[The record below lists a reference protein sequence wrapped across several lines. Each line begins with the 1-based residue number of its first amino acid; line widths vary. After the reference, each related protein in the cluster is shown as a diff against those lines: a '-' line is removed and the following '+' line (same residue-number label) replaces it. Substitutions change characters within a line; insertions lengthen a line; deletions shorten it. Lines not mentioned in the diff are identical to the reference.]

1 MRMGLEFK
9 PLNMNMNLNSV
20 PGLQNSINTNEIF
33 SQFASELQNQPDQ
46 LASLKNFVTESY
58 PELAINNNPNSVLND
73 KNAILN
79 QLNMSKGLNK
89 TAGIAEPTTTQSHS
103 MFSRANS
110 HPNPT
115 TATTHTPKI
124 MCNRMTQT
132 HLVIQIQMS

>member
-33 SQFASELQNQPDQ
+33 SQFASELQNQPEQ

-58 PELAINNNPNSVLND
+58 PELAINNNTNSKLND
-73 KNAILN
+73 NNAILN

-89 TAGIAEPTTTQSHS
+89 TAGIAEPTTQSHTLFFPS
-103 MFSRANS
+103 KFTPK
-110 HPNPT
+110 PNPNYSHN
-115 TATTHTPKI
+115 THSLDHV
-124 MCNRMTQT
+124 Q
-132 HLVIQIQMS
+132 

>member
-9 PLNMNMNLNSV
+9 PLNMNMNMNLNSV

-103 MFSRANS
+103 MFFPSKF
-110 HPNPT
+110 
-115 TATTHTPKI
+115 TPKP
-124 MCNRMTQT
+124 NYSHNT
-132 HLVIQIQMS
+132 HSKDHVQ